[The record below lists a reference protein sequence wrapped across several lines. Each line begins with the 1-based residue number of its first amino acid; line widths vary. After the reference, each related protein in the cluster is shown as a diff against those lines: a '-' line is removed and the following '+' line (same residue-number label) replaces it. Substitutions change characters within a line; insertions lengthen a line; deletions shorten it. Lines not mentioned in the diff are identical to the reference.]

1 MPMQRMISEDLRIE
15 EAICED
21 LLIKEAPAKL
31 VGHLYAEEVGDGV
44 LRRLGSLYDYV
55 LAGNGV
61 FLRAQRPGLGVQFQ
75 IAECEVRGLPALED
89 IFEWDAPPVPVGT
102 VEQML
107 RIARRE
113 AIVDREILFHI
124 TWDSPPGWTSTWAL
138 HVPEQD
144 AGPAHCKPLD
154 DGPDS
159 THAKALIECHSH
171 HSMSAHFSSMDDEDE
186 QGFRIYAVLGRVL
199 NEQAKISV
207 RVGCHGYFF
216 VIPAESVF
224 ELPTGLVDAQ
234 EQETFD
240 DD

>member
-1 MPMQRMISEDLRIE
+1 MCTVE
-15 EAICED
+15 
-21 LLIKEAPAKL
+21 
-31 VGHLYAEEVGDGV
+31 GGDGSF
-44 LRRLGSLYDYV
+44 RRLGSLYDYV

-61 FLRAQRPGLGVQFQ
+61 FLRAQRPGLRVQFQ
-75 IAECEVRGLPALED
+75 IAECEVRGLPNLED
-89 IFEWDAPPVPVGT
+89 IFDWNFQRVSVGT
-102 VEQML
+102 VETML
-107 RIARRE
+107 RRSRQE
-113 AIVDREILFHI
+113 ALADQEILFHLVPCGHPLDDLESFDPR
-124 TWDSPPGWTSTWAL
+124 WDLFIPD
-138 HVPEQD
+138 QD
-144 AGPAHCKPLD
+144 AGTAHCKPLD
-154 DGPDS
+154 DGPES
-159 THAKALIECHSH
+159 THARALIECHSH

-186 QGFRIYAVLGRVL
+186 KGFRIYAVLGRVL